1 MEERRQVIM
10 GRFLML
16 RLGLFVILNDLE
28 VEMDQS
34 SVRDREHAKGKG
46 WIRC

>member
-10 GRFLML
+10 GRFLVL

-28 VEMDQS
+28 VERDQS
-34 SVRDREHAKGKG
+34 WVRDREHAKGKG
-46 WIRC
+46 LIYC

>member
-10 GRFLML
+10 GRFLVL

-46 WIRC
+46 WICC

>member
-1 MEERRQVIM
+1 M

-16 RLGLFVILNDLE
+16 RVGLFVILNDLE

-34 SVRDREHAKGKG
+34 WVRDTEHANGKG
-46 WIRC
+46 FCC